1 MFSLADFTAVLQSDW
16 DSLSSDD
23 APTQFPGMPLD
34 ATRLSRWYEFWI
46 TQVSQPPARRGR
58 QDQLQFLI
66 DVHCYS
72 RSMDKRQVMKM
83 ADRVRTHL
91 VHRVLPMEAC
101 DSSET
106 PASIIRLYESTV
118 RDLTR
123 ESQGEPRLPL
133 QHIVVSLIGTVD
145 GL

>member
-1 MFSLADFTAVLQSDW
+1 MISLADFTGVLQSDW

-23 APTQFPGMPLD
+23 APTQFPGVPLD

-46 TQVSQPPARRGR
+46 TQVSQPSMRRSGR
-58 QDQLQFLI
+58 EHLQFLV

-72 RSMDKRQVMKM
+72 RSTDKRQVMKM

-91 VHRVLPMEAC
+91 VHRVYPTGTEE
-101 DSSET
+101 SSDM
-106 PASIIRLYESTV
+106 AVSMVRLYESTV

-123 ESQGEPRLPL
+123 ELLDEPRLPV
-133 QHIVVSLIGTVD
+133 QHMVVSLIGAAE
-145 GL
+145 GQ